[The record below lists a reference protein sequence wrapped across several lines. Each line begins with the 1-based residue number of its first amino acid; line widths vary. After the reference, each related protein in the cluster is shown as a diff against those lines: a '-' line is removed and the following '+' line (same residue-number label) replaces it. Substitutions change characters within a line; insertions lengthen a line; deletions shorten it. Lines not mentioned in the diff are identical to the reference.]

1 MHSMENLN
9 VVGPN
14 SRTEGTA
21 TGRSILIIDNGHR
34 DRRRERSAVLK
45 TAGYK
50 VHPARSFE
58 QSLSRIGSG
67 SYDLIIAST
76 DSALEQAQQFI
87 QEVKRNHPR
96 QRMLVMKVS
105 ENDVQGGEFETS
117 SSDPKVL
124 LERVEAMFRPAA
136 EERSEPMMAA

>member
-1 MHSMENLN
+1 MNAENLQ
-9 VVGPN
+9 VATMKSISPQEPGT
-14 SRTEGTA
+14 SRT
-21 TGRSILIIDNGHR
+21 ILFIDNGHR

-45 TAGYK
+45 NAGYR

-76 DSALEQAQQFI
+76 DGALEQAQQFI

-96 QRMLVMKVS
+96 QLLLVMKMS
-105 ENDVQGGEFETS
+105 DNDVSGEFES
-117 SSDPKVL
+117 SSGDPNVL
-124 LERVEAMFRPAA
+124 LERVQTIFRPS
-136 EERSEPMMAA
+136 EQSEPMMAA

>member
-1 MHSMENLN
+1 MNAENLQ
-9 VVGPN
+9 VTTMKSASPQESAN
-14 SRTEGTA
+14 SRT
-21 TGRSILIIDNGHR
+21 ILFIDNGHR

-45 TAGYK
+45 NAGYK

-76 DSALEQAQQFI
+76 DGALEQAQQFI

-96 QRMLVMKVS
+96 QRLLVMTMS
-105 ENDVQGGEFETS
+105 DSDASSDFECS
-117 SSDPKVL
+117 SCDPKVL
-124 LERVEAMFRPAA
+124 LERVKGMFRPP
-136 EERSEPMMAA
+136 ERSEPMMAA

>member
-1 MHSMENLN
+1 MSAENLQ
-9 VVGPN
+9 VTTMKSASPRESGA
-14 SRTEGTA
+14 SRT
-21 TGRSILIIDNGHR
+21 ILFIDNGHR

-45 TAGYK
+45 NAGYK

-58 QSLSRIGSG
+58 QSLSRIASG

-76 DSALEQAQQFI
+76 DGALDQAQAFI

-96 QRMLVMKVS
+96 QLMLVMKMS
-105 ENDVQGGEFETS
+105 ENDAPGEFETA

-124 LERVEAMFRPAA
+124 LERVEAIFRPS
-136 EERSEPMMAA
+136 ERSEPMMAA